1 MAVLGLLL
9 LLGAFESF
17 LVDEGNGD
25 DEDGLND

>member
-9 LLGAFESF
+9 LGALESF